1 MTDAAAV
8 RDSIRRAETIVVKV
22 GSSSITDEGGLN
34 RARLVE
40 LTDIIGKLHDAGKR
54 VILVTS
60 GAVATGLGPMPIEQ
74 RPSDLPTL
82 QAAAAV
88 GQSLLMTAYTEEL
101 ASHGVV
107 TAQVLLTV
115 DDMVRRSTYR

>member
-1 MTDAAAV
+1 MTGAAAV

-88 GQSLLMTAYTEEL
+88 GQSLLDRGITRER
-101 ASHGVV
+101 
-107 TAQVLLTV
+107 V
-115 DDMVRRSTYR
+115 D